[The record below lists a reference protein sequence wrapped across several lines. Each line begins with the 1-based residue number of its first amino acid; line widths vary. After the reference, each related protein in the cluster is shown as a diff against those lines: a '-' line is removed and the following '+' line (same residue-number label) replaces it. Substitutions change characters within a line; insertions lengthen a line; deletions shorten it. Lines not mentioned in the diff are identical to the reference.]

1 MDEVL
6 SDTKPSQCCKLIG
19 SQVQADRSIPSLHVS
34 LTVLL
39 SGRVIELEGP
49 QASSCHEQE
58 SGMLDVLYLLF
69 FHVL

>member
-6 SDTKPSQCCKLIG
+6 SDTKPSQGKLIG
-19 SQVQADRSIPSLHVS
+19 SPMQADRSIPSLHVS
-34 LTVLL
+34 LTMLL
-39 SGRVIELEGP
+39 SGRVIEFKGP

-58 SGMLDVLYLLF
+58 SDILDLLYLLF

>member
-6 SDTKPSQCCKLIG
+6 SDTKPSQGKSIG
-19 SQVQADRSIPSLHVS
+19 SPVQTNSSIPSLHVS

-39 SGRVIELEGP
+39 SSRVIELKGP

-58 SGMLDVLYLLF
+58 SDILDVLYLLF